1 MLSEQEIYERVSAHL
16 LTQRTVS
23 EDNNGTCRLRSK
35 DGRRCAIG
43 SLISDEVYRPN
54 IEGIGIS
61 YYQHASDGAL
71 LQMFYA
77 SNVNAYDQ
85 EIMALLIELEAVHD
99 DAGVTEWQTLLL
111 DIGHWTS
118 ARIRLGGS
126 ASRPNSAR

>member
-1 MLSEQEIYERVSAHL
+1 MLSEKEIYERVSAHL
-16 LTQRTVS
+16 LTQRTVP
-23 EDNNGTCRLRSK
+23 EDENGSCRLRCE

-71 LQMFYA
+71 LQMLYA

-99 DAGVTEWQTLLL
+99 DTRVTEWQTLLL
-111 DIGHWTS
+111 DIGHRH
-118 ARIRLGGS
+118 AFI
-126 ASRPNSAR
+126 